1 MLSVNVLDKE
11 GGYQNEG
18 DFGSNDLSSEHEDST
33 KRVGCPAPLD
43 FGQSHVKLGR

>member
-33 KRVGCPAPLD
+33 KRVGAVLLPLTL
-43 FGQSHVKLGR
+43 GSHM